1 MKPLKVSEV
10 NNYIRRILTD
20 DIVLSNI
27 EIEGEVS
34 NFNKHFSGHMY
45 FSLKDDKGRI
55 KCVMFKSDG
64 LNYDVQLEE
73 GKKIIAKGYISLYE
87 KNGEY
92 QLYVREITE
101 QGIGELYKEFEL
113 LKKKL
118 EKQGL
123 FDEKYKKVLPNMP
136 KKIGLVTSSTGAAI
150 KDIITVIKRRS
161 PQTKIL
167 IYPSL
172 VQGYNAPYEIIKG
185 LKYLDTREDVDLI
198 IFGRGG
204 GSIEELFAFNNEELA
219 LTIFQLKT
227 PCISAVG
234 HERDFT
240 IGDFV
245 ADLRAATPS
254 AAGELAV
261 ADKAHLLESSNH
273 KERRLLNIWDY
284 IFTDKTKELKYLQD
298 SLKYN
303 SPLNKINQERQALD
317 SLGKDINYKINDRI
331 MRSRNQL
338 HKLESRLQLLNPKL
352 SIELGHGIITD
363 KKGQLIK
370 SIEDLSVGEG
380 IKIIM
385 KDGSLEAKIDKIK
398 EGGSL

>member
-64 LNYDVQLEE
+64 LNCDVQLEE

-123 FDEKYKKVLPNMP
+123 FDEKYKKSLPNMP

-161 PQTKIL
+161 PQTEIL

-185 LKYLDTREDVDLI
+185 LKYLDGREDVDLI

-204 GSIEELFAFNNEELA
+204 GSIEELFAFNNEDLA

-261 ADKAHLLESSNH
+261 ADKAHLLESLNH
-273 KERRLLNIWDY
+273 KERRLLNIWEY

-338 HKLESRLQLLNPKL
+338 HKLDSRLQLLNPNL
-352 SIELGHGIITD
+352 SIELGHGIITN

-385 KDGSLEAKIDKIK
+385 KDGSLEAKIEKIK